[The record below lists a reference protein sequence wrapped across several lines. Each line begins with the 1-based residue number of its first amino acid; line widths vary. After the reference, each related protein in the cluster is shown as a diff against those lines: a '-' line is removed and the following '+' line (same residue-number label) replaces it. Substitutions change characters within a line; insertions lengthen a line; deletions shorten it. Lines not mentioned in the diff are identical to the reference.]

1 MYLKAAMVQ
10 GTPFHAGGREPLGKI
25 PTSVPIEAFRG
36 ALRGVQGP
44 SPWSDPG
51 ANAVLARKTWMIFV
65 QSPFKLSTNIF

>member
-25 PTSVPIEAFRG
+25 PTSVPIE

-65 QSPFKLSTNIF
+65 QSPFKLSISIF